1 MSIGR
6 EIEDIARDLIK
17 HQHDHPPV
25 RDLNREFDR
34 KLTLTDRIASDF
46 ARLVGSWVFVLAQLG
61 LMLLWVLLN
70 AIGVLRHWDP
80 YPFMFL
86 NFIFSLEA
94 AIWVSVVLMSLNSLA
109 DRDRLRAQNEY
120 ELNVKAE
127 EELKALMNHLMHQDE
142 ILLQIVNRL
151 DRGDREMKRLARRLE
166 QALEPS
172 SEATR
177 PQPPQHAPPQPP
189 PALAGSPP
197 PTPAPSPAQP
207 ERPLGLPRIP

>member
-25 RDLNREFDR
+25 RDLNREVERRLTFSDR
-34 KLTLTDRIASDF
+34 VADDF

-61 LMLLWVLLN
+61 IMVLWVGLN
-70 AIGVLRHWDP
+70 ALNLIHPWDK
-80 YPFMFL
+80 YPFLFL
-86 NFIFSLEA
+86 NFLLRLEA
-94 AIWVSVVLMSLNSLA
+94 AIWVSVVLMAVNRLT
-109 DRDRLRAQNEY
+109 DRDRLRAQHDY

-151 DRGDREMKRLARRLE
+151 DRGDRELKRLARHLE
-166 QALEPS
+166 TVIETS
-172 SEATR
+172 TN
-177 PQPPQHAPPQPP
+177 P
-189 PALAGSPP
+189 PAPRPP
-197 PTPAPSPAQP
+197 EKSERPPIILPAP
-207 ERPLGLPRIP
+207 

>member
-6 EIEDIARDLIK
+6 EIEDIARDLVK

-34 KLTLTDRIASDF
+34 KLKFTDRVASDF

-61 LMLLWVLLN
+61 LMLLWMLLN
-70 AIGVLRHWDP
+70 VVGFLKHWDP
-80 YPFMFL
+80 YPYLFL
-86 NFIFSLEA
+86 NFVFSLEA
-94 AIWVSVVLMSLNSLA
+94 SIWVSVVLMALNRQA

-120 ELNVKAE
+120 ELNVVAE

-151 DRGDREMKRLARRLE
+151 DRGDRELKRLARRLE
-166 QALEPS
+166 QALEASAEASRPAQTPQTPQTPQNQAPS
-172 SEATR
+172 S
-177 PQPPQHAPPQPP
+177 PPH
-189 PALAGSPP
+189 
-197 PTPAPSPAQP
+197 P
-207 ERPLGLPRIP
+207 ERPIGLPTP

>member
-34 KLTLTDRIASDF
+34 RLTFTDRVASDF
-46 ARLVGSWVFVLAQLG
+46 ARLIGSWVFVLAQVG
-61 LMLLWVLLN
+61 LMLVWALLN
-70 AIGVLRHWDP
+70 IAGFLRHWDP
-80 YPFMFL
+80 YPFLFL
-86 NFIFSLEA
+86 NFIFTLEA
-94 AIWVSVVLMSLNSLA
+94 ATWVSVVLMALNSQA

-151 DRGDREMKRLARRLE
+151 DRGDREIKRLTRRLE
-166 QALEPS
+166 QALEDEQTP
-172 SEATR
+172 R
-177 PQPPQHAPPQPP
+177 PPQAPQAPRTSAPPTSPTNAPPQ
-189 PALAGSPP
+189 
-197 PTPAPSPAQP
+197 T
-207 ERPLGLPRIP
+207 ERSLGLPTP